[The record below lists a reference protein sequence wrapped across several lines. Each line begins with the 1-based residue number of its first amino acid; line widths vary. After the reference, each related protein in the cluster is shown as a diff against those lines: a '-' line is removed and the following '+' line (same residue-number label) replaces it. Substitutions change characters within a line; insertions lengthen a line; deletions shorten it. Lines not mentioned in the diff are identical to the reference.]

1 MTKNLRHKLIRDLK
15 ANLIQFLAIFV
26 MCFLA
31 MFILET
37 FDSDLTGT
45 SNSINEYF
53 QDTNFMDLQM
63 SSEGFTSEDLI
74 TVLSVA
80 GVKDAER
87 RATFVGRTR
96 IGGAEKK
103 IEFNFIDKN
112 NVSRMMLM
120 DGEPYESGM
129 SGLWIDR
136 HFAKRQGIEVG
147 DSLQLTLDGT
157 EFSEQV
163 RGIVDQPDHL
173 YFMVDDTYTEPDFGA
188 YGFAFLDS
196 GDYPGD
202 TLVYDRIFI
211 DLDTVD
217 NQIFLDE
224 KDEAEIE
231 AAKKRI
237 QEVITKKSLSF
248 TPKQKEPGFN
258 SVSVDMESDETLST
272 VFPAL
277 FALIA
282 LLGIMTTM
290 TRLVMKQRTII
301 GTLKALGFSGP
312 VVMVH
317 FVSYSVVV
325 SLAGGITGALAG
337 WWTMGKYIHGLMNM
351 YYSNPYDRME
361 VSSTAVV
368 MMLIIAVMAGGTNYL
383 SCRKLLVQRASDI
396 LRPEP
401 PVVMGAG
408 ALEKTPLW
416 KKLGFATRWNLRD
429 INRNRMRTVGGLLGV
444 SLCTMLLFT
453 AFGANELIKAN
464 ESWEYDELTPA
475 GYTVGFAEGT
485 GYGGVYDYAMQ
496 YKGQMVEN
504 REAELS
510 FGDMSKLYNVSIA
523 DEGNLYHF
531 ENADGE
537 YVKLPDYGIAMSH
550 KAAELMGVKK
560 DDIIRFSFSGEP
572 AVYSARVNLIY
583 KSPVVQG
590 IAMSRKYLES
600 LGAEFRPNVLY
611 TDMTVPA
618 SYVVDREEVTS
629 VFSKE
634 AYIKSLRA
642 RKASMDTTVTYI
654 MVIAVVIGVVVM
666 YNLGIMSFTEKTR
679 EIATLKVLGF
689 PTKKI
694 RWILQQQNIII
705 TGIGTVIGLI
715 AGSKTLV
722 FMMVQIDVDSDF
734 MFAKMSVVPAIIAF
748 LVSFVLSIAVNE
760 IISLKVKDINMVE
773 ALKGVE

>member
-136 HFAKRQGIEVG
+136 HFARRQGIEVG

-173 YFMVDDTYTEPDFGA
+173 YFMIDDTYTEPDFGA

-237 QEVITKKSLSF
+237 QEVITKTSLSF

-325 SLAGGITGALAG
+325 ALAGGITGALAG

-416 KKLGFATRWNLRD
+416 KKLGFATSWKLRD

-453 AFGANELIKAN
+453 AFGANELLKAN

-504 REAELS
+504 REAELT

-550 KAAELMGVKK
+550 KAAELMGVGK

-611 TDMTVPA
+611 TDMTVPV

-734 MFAKMSVVPAIIAF
+734 MFAKMSMVPAIIAF

>member
-136 HFAKRQGIEVG
+136 HFARRQGIEVG

-173 YFMVDDTYTEPDFGA
+173 YFMIDDTYTEPDFGA

-237 QEVITKKSLSF
+237 QEVITKTSLSF

-325 SLAGGITGALAG
+325 ALAGGITGALAG

-416 KKLGFATRWNLRD
+416 KKLGFATSWKLRD

-453 AFGANELIKAN
+453 AFGADELLKAN

-504 REAELS
+504 REAELT

-550 KAAELMGVKK
+550 KAAELMGVGK

-611 TDMTVPA
+611 TDMTVPV

-734 MFAKMSVVPAIIAF
+734 MFAKMSMVPAIIAF

>member
-1 MTKNLRHKLIRDLK
+1 
-15 ANLIQFLAIFV
+15 
-26 MCFLA
+26 
-31 MFILET
+31 
-37 FDSDLTGT
+37 
-45 SNSINEYF
+45 
-53 QDTNFMDLQM
+53 
-63 SSEGFTSEDLI
+63 
-74 TVLSVA
+74 
-80 GVKDAER
+80 
-87 RATFVGRTR
+87 
-96 IGGAEKK
+96 
-103 IEFNFIDKN
+103 
-112 NVSRMMLM
+112 
-120 DGEPYESGM
+120 
-129 SGLWIDR
+129 
-136 HFAKRQGIEVG
+136 
-147 DSLQLTLDGT
+147 
-157 EFSEQV
+157 
-163 RGIVDQPDHL
+163 
-173 YFMVDDTYTEPDFGA
+173 
-188 YGFAFLDS
+188 
-196 GDYPGD
+196 
-202 TLVYDRIFI
+202 
-211 DLDTVD
+211 
-217 NQIFLDE
+217 
-224 KDEAEIE
+224 
-231 AAKKRI
+231 
-237 QEVITKKSLSF
+237 
-248 TPKQKEPGFN
+248 
-258 SVSVDMESDETLST
+258 
-272 VFPAL
+272 
-277 FALIA
+277 
-282 LLGIMTTM
+282 M
-290 TRLVMKQRTII
+290 TRLVIKQRTII

-325 SLAGGITGALAG
+325 ALAGGITGALAG
-337 WWTMGKYIHGLMNM
+337 WCTMGKYIHDLINM

-444 SLCTMLLFT
+444 ALCTMLLFT

-464 ESWEYDELTPA
+464 ESWQYDDLTPA

-504 REAELS
+504 REAELT

-734 MFAKMSVVPAIIAF
+734 MFAKMSMVPAIIAF
-748 LVSFVLSIAVNE
+748 LVSFVLSIVVNE

>member
-136 HFAKRQGIEVG
+136 HFARRQGIEVG

-173 YFMVDDTYTEPDFGA
+173 YFMIDDTYTEPDFGA

-237 QEVITKKSLSF
+237 QEVITKTSLSF

-504 REAELS
+504 REAELT

-734 MFAKMSVVPAIIAF
+734 MFAKMSMVPAIIAF

>member
-1 MTKNLRHKLIRDLK
+1 
-15 ANLIQFLAIFV
+15 
-26 MCFLA
+26 
-31 MFILET
+31 
-37 FDSDLTGT
+37 
-45 SNSINEYF
+45 
-53 QDTNFMDLQM
+53 
-63 SSEGFTSEDLI
+63 
-74 TVLSVA
+74 
-80 GVKDAER
+80 
-87 RATFVGRTR
+87 
-96 IGGAEKK
+96 
-103 IEFNFIDKN
+103 
-112 NVSRMMLM
+112 
-120 DGEPYESGM
+120 
-129 SGLWIDR
+129 
-136 HFAKRQGIEVG
+136 QGIEVG

-231 AAKKRI
+231 NAKKRI
-237 QEVITKKSLSF
+237 QEVITKTSLSF

-504 REAELS
+504 REAELT

-734 MFAKMSVVPAIIAF
+734 MFAKMSMVPAIIAF

>member
-136 HFAKRQGIEVG
+136 HFARRQGIEVG

-237 QEVITKKSLSF
+237 QEVITKTSLSF

-504 REAELS
+504 REAELT

-734 MFAKMSVVPAIIAF
+734 MFAKMSMVPAIIAF

>member
-136 HFAKRQGIEVG
+136 HFARRQGIEVG

-231 AAKKRI
+231 NAKKRI
-237 QEVITKKSLSF
+237 QEVITKTSLSF

-504 REAELS
+504 REAELT

-734 MFAKMSVVPAIIAF
+734 MFAKMSMVPAIIAF

>member
-136 HFAKRQGIEVG
+136 HFARRQGIEVG

-237 QEVITKKSLSF
+237 QEVITKTSLSF

-325 SLAGGITGALAG
+325 ALAGGITGALAG

-504 REAELS
+504 REAELT

-734 MFAKMSVVPAIIAF
+734 MFAKMSMVPAIIAF

>member
-45 SNSINEYF
+45 RNSVNEYF

-136 HFAKRQGIEVG
+136 NFARRQGIEVG

-157 EFSEQV
+157 EFFEQV

-231 AAKKRI
+231 NAKKRI
-237 QEVITKKSLSF
+237 QEVITKTSLSF
-248 TPKQKEPGFN
+248 TPKQKEPGFD
-258 SVSVDMESDETLST
+258 SVSTDMESDETLST

-290 TRLVMKQRTII
+290 TRLVIKQRTII

-325 SLAGGITGALAG
+325 ALAGGITGALAG
-337 WWTMGKYIHGLMNM
+337 WCTMGKYIHDLINM

-444 SLCTMLLFT
+444 ALCTMLLFT

-464 ESWEYDELTPA
+464 ESWVYDDLTPA

-504 REAELS
+504 REAELT

-523 DEGNLYHF
+523 DEGNLYRF

-550 KAAELMGVKK
+550 KAAEEMGVKK

-590 IAMSRKYLES
+590 IAMTRKYLES

-611 TDMTVPA
+611 TDMTVPL

-694 RWILQQQNIII
+694 RWILQQQNIFI

-722 FMMVQIDVDSDF
+722 FMMEQIDVDSDF
-734 MFAKMSVVPAIIAF
+734 MFAKMSMVPAIIAF
-748 LVSFVLSIAVNE
+748 MVSFVLSIAVNE